1 MSAPRCV
8 VAEPIAESGLALLRA
23 ACDVVEAEPGAD
35 LRALL
40 ADAEALV
47 VRSATRVDADLI
59 AAAPRLRVIGR
70 AGVGVDNVDVDAAT
84 TAGIVVCNAPEANV
98 VSAAEHAL
106 ALLLAL
112 ARHISAAERSLRD
125 GAWERE
131 RFAGIELADKTLA
144 LLGFGRIGRLV
155 ASRARALGMRTVAY
169 DPYVTAER
177 IAELGAEQAPT
188 IEAALEVADVVS
200 LHLPVTPAT
209 RGLIDATRL
218 APACGPARCSSTPRA
233 ARSSTR
239 PRSSTRCAP
248 GSSRARRSTSSP
260 RSRCRPTR
268 RCAMRPTC
276 CSRRI
281 SRARRARRRTAPASS
296 SPSRS
301 WPRSAARPSRT
312 RSTSRSCPRTSAAR
326 SSRSCP
332 WPSAS
337 AGSRWRSRRG
347 PSRASRSRRPAASPS
362 TGSRLLTSAALR
374 GAFGAVHESL
384 NDVNALSIAAELGVE
399 VAEQHRSGASDYTNL
414 LAVTVRDPQERTVV
428 GTVLGADHEAWLVR
442 VHGLPLEIEL
452 AGRLLLLRNDDVP
465 GMVGRVGT
473 LLGDAGVNI
482 ANMTL
487 SRSAAGSDAMMA
499 FTLDD
504 DLPAPILATL
514 ATLPGVLAPPLFVR
528 LS

>member
-1 MSAPRCV
+1 MSRPLCV

-23 ACDVVEAEPGAD
+23 ACEVVELEPGAD
-35 LRALL
+35 LRAALVD
-40 ADAEALV
+40 ADALV
-47 VRSATRVDADLI
+47 VRSATPVDAELI
-59 AAAPRLRVIGR
+59 AGAPRLRVIGR
-70 AGVGVDNVDVDAAT
+70 AGVGVDNVDVEAAT

-112 ARHISAAERSLRD
+112 ARHISVAERSLRD

-155 ASRARALGMRTVAY
+155 AARARALGMHTVAY
-169 DPYVTAER
+169 DPFVTAER
-177 IAELGAEQAPT
+177 IAELGAEQAET
-188 IEAALEVADVVS
+188 IEAALQAADVVS

-209 RGLIDATRL
+209 RGLIDSTRL
-218 APACGPARCSSTPRA
+218 ALLRPGALLVNA
-233 ARSSTR
+233 ARGALVDEAALVEALRSGRLAGAALDVFAEEPLPADSPLRDAPNLLLTPHLAGSTR
-239 PRSSTRCAP
+239 EAQDRAGAVVAEQVVAALGGLPVAHALNLPFVPEDERRVLEPFLPVAERLGRLAMALAQGPVTRIEIA
-248 GSSRARRSTSSP
+248 
-260 RSRCRPTR
+260 
-268 RCAMRPTC
+268 
-276 CSRRI
+276 
-281 SRARRARRRTAPASS
+281 TAGRLA
-296 SPSRS
+296 
-301 WPRSAARPSRT
+301 
-312 RSTSRSCPRTSAAR
+312 
-326 SSRSCP
+326 
-332 WPSAS
+332 
-337 AGSRWRSRRG
+337 
-347 PSRASRSRRPAASPS
+347 S

-374 GAFGAVHESL
+374 GAFGSAHESL

-414 LAVTVRDPQERTVV
+414 LAVTVRDPDERTVV
-428 GTVLGADHEAWLVR
+428 GTVLGVEHRPWLVR

-452 AGRLLLLRNDDVP
+452 GGRLLLLRNDDVP

-487 SRSAAGSDAMMA
+487 SRSAAGGNAMMA
-499 FTLDD
+499 FALDD
-504 DLPAPILATL
+504 NLPAPILATL
-514 ATLPGVLAPPLFVR
+514 STLPGVLAPPLYVR

>member
-1 MSAPRCV
+1 MSRPTCV
-8 VAEPIAESGLALLRA
+8 VAESIAESGLELLRT
-23 ACDVVEAEPGAD
+23 ACEVVELAPGDD
-35 LRALL
+35 LHALL
-40 ADAEALV
+40 AGAEALV

-112 ARHISAAERSLRD
+112 ARHICAAERSLRD

-131 RFAGIELADKTLA
+131 RFAGTELADKTMA

-188 IEAALEVADVVS
+188 IEAALATADVVS

-209 RGLIDATRL
+209 RGIIDADRL
-218 APACGPARCSSTPRA
+218 ALLRPGALLVNA
-233 ARSSTR
+233 ARGALVDEAALVAALRSGRLAGAALDVFAQEPLPADSPLRDAPNLLLTPHLAGSTR
-239 PRSSTRCAP
+239 EAQDRAGVVVAEQVVAALGGAP
-248 GSSRARRSTSSP
+248 VAHALNLP
-260 RSRCRPTR
+260 FVPEDE
-268 RCAMRPTC
+268 
-276 CSRRI
+276 
-281 SRARRARRRTAPASS
+281 RRALEPFLPVAERLGRLAMALAQGPVTRIEIATAGRLA
-296 SPSRS
+296 
-301 WPRSAARPSRT
+301 
-312 RSTSRSCPRTSAAR
+312 
-326 SSRSCP
+326 
-332 WPSAS
+332 
-337 AGSRWRSRRG
+337 
-347 PSRASRSRRPAASPS
+347 S

-442 VHGLPLEIEL
+442 VHGLPLEIQL

>member
-1 MSAPRCV
+1 MSKPICI
-8 VAEPIAESGLALLRA
+8 VAEPIADSGIEVLRG
-23 ACDVVEAEPGAD
+23 ACEVVEFEPGAD
-35 LRALL
+35 LTAAL

-47 VRSATRVDADLI
+47 VRSATPVDAALI
-59 AAAPRLRVIGR
+59 ASAPKLRVIGR

-84 TAGIVVCNAPEANV
+84 AAGIVVCNAPEANV

-112 ARHISAAERSLRD
+112 ARNVSVAERSLRD

-131 RFAGIELADKTLA
+131 RFAGVELADKTLA
-144 LLGFGRIGRLV
+144 LLGYGRIGRLV

-177 IAELGAEQAPT
+177 MAELGADHAET

-200 LHLPVTPAT
+200 LHLPVTDAT
-209 RGLIDATRL
+209 RGLIDTTRL
-218 APACGPARCSSTPRA
+218 ALLRPGSLLVNA
-233 ARSSTR
+233 ARGALVDEDALVEAL
-239 PRSSTRCAP
+239 RSGRLGGAALDVFVKEPLAGDSPLRDAP
-248 GSSRARRSTSSP
+248 NLVLTP
-260 RSRCRPTR
+260 HL
-268 RCAMRPTC
+268 
-276 CSRRI
+276 
-281 SRARRARRRTAPASS
+281 
-296 SPSRS
+296 
-301 WPRSAARPSRT
+301 
-312 RSTSRSCPRTSAAR
+312 
-326 SSRSCP
+326 
-332 WPSAS
+332 
-337 AGSRWRSRRG
+337 AGSTHEAQDRAGIVVAEQVVAALAGRSVAHALNLPYVPEDERRVLEPFLPVAERLGRLAMALAKG
-347 PSRASRSRRPAASPS
+347 PVTRIEIATAGRLAS

-374 GAFGAVHESL
+374 GAFGSAHESL
-384 NDVNALSIAAELGVE
+384 NDVNALSVAAELGVE

-414 LAVTVRDPQERTVV
+414 LAVTVRDPQERTVT
-428 GTVLGADHEAWLVR
+428 GTVLGADHKPWLVR

-452 AGRLLLLRNDDVP
+452 SGRLLLLRNDDVP

-487 SRSAAGSDAMMA
+487 SRSGPRGDAMMA
-499 FTLDD
+499 FALDD
-504 DLPAPILATL
+504 DPTPAIMTTL

>member
-1 MSAPRCV
+1 MSRPRCV
-8 VAEPIAESGLALLRA
+8 VAEPIAEAGLELLGA
-23 ACDVVEAEPGAD
+23 ACDVVELAPGAD
-35 LRALL
+35 LAAAL
-40 ADAEALV
+40 ADADALV
-47 VRSATRVDADLI
+47 VRSATPVDAALI

-70 AGVGVDNVDVDAAT
+70 AGVGMDNVDVDAAT

-112 ARHISAAERSLRD
+112 ARHVSAAERSLRD

-155 ASRARALGMRTVAY
+155 AFRARALGMRTVAY
-169 DPYVTAER
+169 DPFVTAER
-177 IAELGAEQAPT
+177 IAELGAEQAES
-188 IEAALEVADVVS
+188 IEAALAAADVVS

-209 RGLIDATRL
+209 RGLIDSQRL
-218 APACGPARCSSTPRA
+218 ALLRPGALLVNA
-233 ARSSTR
+233 ARGALVDEAALVAALRSGHLAGAALDVFAQEPLPPDSPLRDAPNLLLTPHLAGSTR
-239 PRSSTRCAP
+239 EALDRAGVVVAEQVVAALGGRPVAHALNLPFVPEDERRVLEPFLPVAERLGRLAMALAEGPVTRIEIA
-248 GSSRARRSTSSP
+248 
-260 RSRCRPTR
+260 
-268 RCAMRPTC
+268 
-276 CSRRI
+276 
-281 SRARRARRRTAPASS
+281 TAGRLA
-296 SPSRS
+296 
-301 WPRSAARPSRT
+301 
-312 RSTSRSCPRTSAAR
+312 
-326 SSRSCP
+326 
-332 WPSAS
+332 
-337 AGSRWRSRRG
+337 
-347 PSRASRSRRPAASPS
+347 S

-374 GAFGAVHESL
+374 GAFGSGNDSL

-414 LAVTVRDPQERTVV
+414 LAVTVRDPAERTVV
-428 GTVLGADHEAWLVR
+428 GTVLGADHRAWLVR

-452 AGRLLLLRNDDVP
+452 GGRLLLLRNDDVP

-487 SRSAAGSDAMMA
+487 SRAAAGGDAMMA
-499 FTLDD
+499 FALDD
-504 DLPAPILATL
+504 DPPAKILTTL
-514 ATLPGVLAPPLFVR
+514 ATLPGVVGQPLFVR